1 MHAYNTAPHTSLGGI
16 SPFEIMH
23 GVPARSPFDNAVQAA
38 VLDAEIPSA
47 DLADPQAFADAIR
60 TSVAAFTAH
69 ARHHSDYVRSTTA
82 DRLNAH
88 GHAKTYNVGDCVK
101 IRVPPTHEQMMATGR
116 RSSHITS
123 WRGPCT
129 VTNRLS
135 TTAYSMTE
143 DSTDRRF
150 ERTVL
155 NMLPYRATSAVSPD
169 VYDPFYS
176 DPFTLDEIVAVRDD
190 PDSPFYIARTTA
202 INASFIS
209 VHYYGCT
216 TRDLRRAVFRP
227 CWHHPGSNEISLAA
241 AALPNQIPYT
251 GRLDLDALRELLVA
265 RNLGFTQAAKLRR
278 KSQRAIVD
286 NALDLFIF
294 DK

>member
-1 MHAYNTAPHTSLGGI
+1 M
-16 SPFEIMH
+16 
-23 GVPARSPFDNAVQAA
+23 
-38 VLDAEIPSA
+38 LDAEIPSA

-286 NALDLFIF
+286 NVLDLFIF

>member
-1 MHAYNTAPHTSLGGI
+1 M
-16 SPFEIMH
+16 
-23 GVPARSPFDNAVQAA
+23 QAA

-47 DLADPQAFADAIR
+47 DLADPHAFADTIR

-88 GHAKTYNVGDCVK
+88 GHARTYNVGDCVK
-101 IRVPPTHEQMMATGR
+101 IRVPPSHEQMMATGR
-116 RSSHITS
+116 RSSQITS

-143 DSTDRRF
+143 DSTDRHF

-155 NMLPYRATSAVSPD
+155 NMLPYRATSAVAPH

-176 DPFTLDEIVAVRDD
+176 DPFTVDEIVAVRDD
-190 PDSPFYIARTTA
+190 PDSPFYIARATA
-202 INASFIS
+202 INATFIS
-209 VHYYGCT
+209 VHYFGCT

-227 CWHHPGSNEISLAA
+227 GWHHSGSNDVPLAVAAPPDQVLYSGQIELDSL
-241 AALPNQIPYT
+241 
-251 GRLDLDALRELLVA
+251 RKLLVA
-265 RNLGFTQAAKLRR
+265 RDLEFTAASRLRA
-278 KSQRAIVD
+278 KSKRAVLPNI
-286 NALDLFIF
+286 ADLFVF
-294 DK
+294 